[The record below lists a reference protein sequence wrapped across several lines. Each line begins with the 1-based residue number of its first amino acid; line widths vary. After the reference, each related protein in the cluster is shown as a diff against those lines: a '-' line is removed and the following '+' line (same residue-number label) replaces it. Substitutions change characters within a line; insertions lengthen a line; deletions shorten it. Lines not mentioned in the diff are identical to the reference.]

1 MGSNVFLRLLFVLLQ
16 SSCEI
21 ASKFVWKRW
30 MQGELGPWDNRS
42 VVCGEGETPIHGYV
56 AET

>member
-21 ASKFVWKRW
+21 ASKFV
-30 MQGELGPWDNRS
+30 EEVD
-42 VVCGEGETPIHGYV
+42 V
-56 AET
+56 ARTWAIG